1 MNYSGLITYVNG
13 EWRLSSNVPSYDDP
27 HQSMIKYV
35 FNSDKTTLSA
45 IVLIN
50 DTVSITINKSFNIN
64 GADYTITGVCL
75 LNNLFDHYSTNYVEI
90 ASTIENIEIINRTAN
105 GLEFRRP
112 AFGQI
117 HFYVNDGNPYYSH
130 DISTKGNLYN
140 KTKTKLIS
148 FCADK
153 NCNGDGM
160 FVVPDSVVEISQG
173 AFISEKSPYYIILPK
188 GITRLTKGAFFGN
201 FPELDFT
208 GGLTDI
214 EEGAL
219 DDLNQDRIDYKL
231 KINSTLSSLS
241 SCSLEVL
248 KKWKNDASRYSKHE
262 VVLGA
267 PEPIHTKMLGNGLIQ
282 LSRVLNIEEKFN
294 ERTDTIPV
302 VLNAFVSCNNPT
314 LLNNFGTLMPI
325 IVDSVTI
332 DKVNGFQGGSW
343 TWPAHFNPLYDDTMV
358 TRISLIQA
366 GLTQTKEP
374 FKFVIFVHE
383 PLDTVINMLQKANKQ
398 ILNNIHSTLLP

>member
-1 MNYSGLITYVNG
+1 M
-13 EWRLSSNVPSYDDP
+13 
-27 HQSMIKYV
+27 
-35 FNSDKTTLSA
+35 
-45 IVLIN
+45 
-50 DTVSITINKSFNIN
+50 
-64 GADYTITGVCL
+64 
-75 LNNLFDHYSTNYVEI
+75 
-90 ASTIENIEIINRTAN
+90 
-105 GLEFRRP
+105 
-112 AFGQI
+112 
-117 HFYVNDGNPYYSH
+117 
-130 DISTKGNLYN
+130 
-140 KTKTKLIS
+140 
-148 FCADK
+148 
-153 NCNGDGM
+153 
-160 FVVPDSVVEISQG
+160 
-173 AFISEKSPYYIILPK
+173 
-188 GITRLTKGAFFGN
+188 
-201 FPELDFT
+201 DFK

-231 KINSTLSSLS
+231 KINSTLSSMS
-241 SCSLEVL
+241 SCRLEVL

-343 TWPAHFNPLYDDTMV
+343 TWPAHFNLLYDDTIV

-374 FKFVIFVHE
+374 FKLVIFVQE
-383 PLDTVINMLQKANKQ
+383 PIDTVINMLQKANKQ